1 MGRKR
6 EREGSSMRTS
16 IAFVATFFTF
26 LYLTGS
32 TFTFFFALGAA
43 IGVSVLW
50 RWYLRP
56 FILGKAAPSQ
66 SAVLVTGTSSGI
78 GRETALQY
86 AKKGLHVFA
95 GVRKKS
101 DAPEHVNITPLVV
114 DITKD
119 DEVKE
124 AFETVSKELTKRD
137 LTLWHVVNNAG
148 MMPPSPVELHEDKDL
163 RQLFDV
169 NYFGHMAMMRTFLP
183 KLREHH
189 DSGKGDA
196 IISFTTSALGE
207 TTLPLYGAYSST
219 KFALEGMLDAL
230 RFEVAPLGVKVM
242 AFGYG
247 SIQTPLHENT
257 QGTEVPQG
265 TIYSK
270 TFEEMKK
277 RATAYQ
283 QQKWIPTAE
292 QAANTIVTN
301 SLLRFLPQRL
311 FHVGMGELTFP
322 VLSYVPGE
330 LVFLMHRLLFA
341 GPRQSGDKVKDTYQ
355 KPQVDAKEE
364 EAEVDADKEKDDASK
379 GKKGKQEKQ
388 KNDPGNEKAQQ
399 AHNQA
404 KP

>member
-1 MGRKR
+1 MGTDFEK

-148 MMPPSPVELHEDKDL
+148 MMPPSPVELHEDKEL

-169 NYFGHMAMMRTFLP
+169 NYFGHMAMTRAFLP

-196 IISFTTSALGE
+196 IISFTTSVLGE
-207 TTLPLYGAYSST
+207 TTLPFYGAYSST

-230 RFEVAPLGVKVM
+230 RFEVAPHGVKVM
-242 AFGYG
+242 SFKFGSVKTALHDSTLG
-247 SIQTPLHENT
+247 SN
-257 QGTEVPQG
+257 VKQG

-270 TFEEMKK
+270 TMEKVKK
-277 RATAYQ
+277 SIGEYTSQ
-283 QQKWIPTAE
+283 SWVPTSE
-292 QAANTIVTN
+292 AAGKTIVTN
-301 SLLRFLPQRL
+301 TLLRFLPQRL
-311 FHVGMGELTFP
+311 VHVGMGELTFP
-322 VLSYVPGE
+322 IMSYLPCE
-330 LVFLMHRLLFA
+330 LTSAFHYIAFNKNRD
-341 GPRQSGDKVKDTYQ
+341 P
-355 KPQVDAKEE
+355 
-364 EAEVDADKEKDDASK
+364 ADLEKLKTA
-379 GKKGKQEKQ
+379 
-388 KNDPGNEKAQQ
+388 
-399 AHNQA
+399 
-404 KP
+404 